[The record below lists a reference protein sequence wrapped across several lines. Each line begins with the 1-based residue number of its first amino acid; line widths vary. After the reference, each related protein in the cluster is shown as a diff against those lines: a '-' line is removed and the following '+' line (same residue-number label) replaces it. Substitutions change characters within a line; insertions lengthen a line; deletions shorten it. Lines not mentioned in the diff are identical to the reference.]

1 MSYDPFVRGPAPV
14 GVRTL
19 ALTDRAR
26 DDRPLPVEVWY
37 PATDAHGGA
46 DQAAAT
52 QDTYEVLPGFPPV
65 TQEAVRDAAPRP
77 GSYPLVMFSHQ
88 TYLCIRG
95 LGVAHLDAAL
105 RAHEGAAQLLEGD
118 VRGALAERGVRIA
131 VY

>member
-26 DDRPLPVEVWY
+26 DDRPLP
-37 PATDAHGGA
+37 
-46 DQAAAT
+46 
-52 QDTYEVLPGFPPV
+52 
-65 TQEAVRDAAPRP
+65 
-77 GSYPLVMFSHQ
+77 
-88 TYLCIRG
+88 G
-95 LGVAHLDAAL
+95 LGVAHMDAAL